1 MAAHNPKINR
11 RQFLKASVSA
21 VVSLAVVGSATYY
34 FKDKK
39 TILEKGYLRPPGSRA
54 EEDFLFSCIKCGL
67 CVQICPV
74 HAIKL
79 ADWDDGLAYGTPY
92 INPNVQAC
100 DFSCDA
106 IQCAETCPTAA
117 INFQIFKDAGNKAVA
132 PLYKKYPDGRFPK
145 DLNPFEIQIIAMK
158 KADKIGEAV
167 IPDVNNCLAFHGQ
180 GYKGKLG
187 HGNKGSLRP
196 PGKKERIKIE
206 ETEVNRKICDL
217 CVIYCPL
224 GDDAIVLE
232 TLKGDKFLP
241 KIKEGCVGCG
251 VCQMV
256 CPTNPVAIVVKP
268 IEKEPQFV

>member
-1 MAAHNPKINR
+1 MAATPSKINR
-11 RQFLKASVSA
+11 RQFLKASASA
-21 VVSLAVVGSATYY
+21 VISLAVVGSAAYY

-39 TILEKGYLRPPGSRA
+39 TVLEKGLLRPPGARA

-79 ADWDDGLAYGTPY
+79 ADWNDGLAYGTPF

-117 INFQIFKDAGNKAVA
+117 INFQIFKHAGNEAVA

-145 DLNPFEIQIIAMK
+145 DINPFKVQIHAMK
-158 KADKIGEAV
+158 RADKIGEAK
-167 IPDVNNCLAFHGQ
+167 IPEVNQCLAYNGQ
-180 GYKGKLG
+180 GYKGALG
-187 HGNKGSLRP
+187 HGNKGILRP
-196 PGKKERIKIE
+196 PGKTERIKIQD
-206 ETEVNRKICDL
+206 TQVNRKICDL

-224 GDDAIVLE
+224 GEEAIVLNE
-232 TLKGDKFLP
+232 TQDGKFLP
-241 KIKEGCVGCG
+241 EVKDGCVGCG

-256 CPTNPVAIVVKP
+256 CPTNPVAIVVEP
-268 IEKEPQFV
+268 IVKKPQFS